1 MPGKKTRDI
10 LSHLGPAE
18 GAHVLSELL
27 RRHTSLRKEAYDIAK
42 DLLDNISVEAV
53 ADEVAD
59 LVTAIGLEELGS
71 RAGKHSWGYVEPGEA
86 AWELLEESIENL
98 RNDMKRRFEVGM
110 EQGAEEICQG
120 IILGLYS
127 VRNTN
132 SDGAHDWAPDFP
144 AEAAARAASTL
155 VELYPPHPQASG
167 RQAHPLG
174 RGRECRGLGRDA
186 PPGGSCG
193 DFGLAA

>member
-1 MPGKKTRDI
+1 M
-10 LSHLGPAE
+10 
-18 GAHVLSELL
+18 LSELL

-155 VELYPPHPQASG
+155 VELYPPIR
-167 RQAHPLG
+167 RQAAGKRILSAVDESAEDWAEMLH
-174 RGRECRGLGRDA
+174 RVVHA
-186 PPGGSCG
+186 AT
-193 DFGLAA
+193 LASQRKRK